1 MTKEPVETP
10 RGHAAWKAERERIAE
25 RNEAAWA
32 RGRQDRAARNAQ
44 AAVGRRDAERRD
56 SQNLPTQPT
65 RPV

>member
-1 MTKEPVETP
+1 MSKDPVEPP

-44 AAVGRRDAERRD
+44 AALGRRDAERRD
-56 SQNLPTQPT
+56 SANLPKQPT
-65 RPV
+65 HGS